1 MQPTSYV
8 LPLRLNEPAPDD
20 LVRYVEWLSRCCDVI
35 VVDGSSAAIFASFD
49 ARCRAG
55 VRHVPP
61 DAETA
66 SLINGKVA
74 GVVTGVRLARCERV
88 VIADDDVRYDVATL
102 EAVVAALD
110 DADIV
115 RPQNYF
121 DPPRWHTRIDTA
133 RSLLNR
139 LSGGDWPGT
148 LAVRRS
154 VLRRTG
160 GYDGNVLFENLE
172 LVRTVRAAGGREA
185 VRRDIFVRRLPPTAR
200 HYVSQRVRQAY
211 DEFARPVRF
220 VVWLSVLPLLMAM
233 ALVAGATGVL
243 LGAALVIIVAEV
255 GRSIDGGRKVFP
267 RSSALLAP
275 LWVVE
280 RGVCAWAAL
289 GARVI
294 VGGVPYRGRIL
305 RVAATSDRVLRLR
318 YGSHAQRP
326 ADAGGELSE
335 S

>member
-1 MQPTSYV
+1 VQPTSYV
-8 LPLRLNEPAPDD
+8 LPVRLNEPAPDD
-20 LVRYVEWLSRCCDVI
+20 LIRYVQMLSRRCDVI
-35 VVDGSSAAIFASFD
+35 VVDGSAAPIFASFD
-49 ARCRAG
+49 GRCGPG
-55 VRHVPP
+55 VRHVAP

-66 SLINGKVA
+66 GLINGKVA
-74 GVVTGVRLARCERV
+74 GVLTGLRLARCERI
-88 VIADDDVRYDVATL
+88 VIADDDVRYDDDAL

-110 DADIV
+110 DADVV

-139 LSGGDWPGT
+139 VSGGDWPGT

-160 GYDGNVLFENLE
+160 GYDGSVLFENLE

-185 VRRDIFVRRLPPTAR
+185 LRRDIFVRRIPPTTR

-211 DEFARPVRF
+211 DEFARPLRL
-220 VVWLSVLPLLMAM
+220 VVWLSVLPLLTAT
-233 ALVAGATGVL
+233 ARWGGATAVL
-243 LGAALVIIVAEV
+243 LGVALVIVVAEV
-255 GRSIDGGRKVFP
+255 GRWIDGGRKVFSF
-267 RSSALLAP
+267 SSALLAP

-280 RGVCAWAAL
+280 RGLCAWAAL
-289 GARVI
+289 GSRLVW
-294 VGGVPYRGRIL
+294 GGVRYRGRVVRI
-305 RVAATSDRVLRLR
+305 AATSNRVLRRRHAGREQGLPA
-318 YGSHAQRP
+318 AQRR
-326 ADAGGELSE
+326 LE